1 MGQNGQSI
9 RNYESFKLICI
20 CKYYARDFNAR
31 ANLKGNPKPGRHWNR
46 FFSTKVNCSRNNNQE
61 NIQNPILIEAAIFK
75 N

>member
-46 FFSTKVNCSRNNNQE
+46 FFFQLKLTAVE
-61 NIQNPILIEAAIFK
+61 MTI
-75 N
+75 